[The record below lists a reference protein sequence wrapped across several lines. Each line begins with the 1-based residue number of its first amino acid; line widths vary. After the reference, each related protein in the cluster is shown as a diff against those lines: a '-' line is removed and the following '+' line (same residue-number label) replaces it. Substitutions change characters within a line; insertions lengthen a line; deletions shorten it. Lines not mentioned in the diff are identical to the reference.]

1 MLKDHGLATIMGTKT
16 FGKGVMQSVYRL
28 SDKAGLKMTMAHYYT
43 PSGNDIHKIGI
54 EPDIVV
60 EAGDDAEK
68 DAQLEAALEEA
79 SKLIGESEAETAAA
93 A

>member
-1 MLKDHGLATIMGTKT
+1 M
-16 FGKGVMQSVYRL
+16 
-28 SDKAGLKMTMAHYYT
+28 
-43 PSGNDIHKIGI
+43 
-54 EPDIVV
+54 V

-68 DAQLEAALEEA
+68 DAQLEVALEEA